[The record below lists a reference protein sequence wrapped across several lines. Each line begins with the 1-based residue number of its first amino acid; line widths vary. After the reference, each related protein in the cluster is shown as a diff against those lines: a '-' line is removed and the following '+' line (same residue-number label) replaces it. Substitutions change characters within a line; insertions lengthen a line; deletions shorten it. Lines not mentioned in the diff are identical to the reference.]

1 MTVKGLLVMDVDS
14 TLIEEEVIDLLGEK
28 AGLGEKISE
37 ITEAAM
43 SGELDFKEALKERV
57 ALLSGLRT
65 TIFDEI
71 YKEIHLTN
79 GATGLIETLHGR
91 GWKVGVVSGGFHE
104 IVDKLAVDLKLDYV
118 FANRLAVQ
126 EGYLTGETY
135 GTIVDKSF
143 KLERL
148 KQWAKENKL
157 DLSEV
162 VAVGDGAND
171 IPMLNAAGLG
181 IAFCAKPAVKAAVA
195 YHIDKRN
202 LLMVLELLEKY
213 TDKITEVLKETY
225 LN

>member
-28 AGLGEKISE
+28 AGVGEKISE

-43 SGELDFKEALKERV
+43 RGEIDFKESLKERV
-57 ALLSGLRT
+57 ALLSGLST
-65 TIFDEI
+65 TIYDDV
-71 YKEIHLTN
+71 YKEIHLTK
-79 GATGLIETLHGR
+79 GATGLIETLHAKD
-91 GWKVGVVSGGFHE
+91 WKVGLVSGGFHE
-104 IVDKLAVDLKLDYV
+104 IVDNIAKDLKIDYV
-118 FANRLAVQ
+118 FANRLTV
-126 EGYLTGETY
+126 ENSHLTGKTH
-135 GTIVDKSF
+135 GTIVDKDF
-143 KLERL
+143 KVDRL

-157 DLSEV
+157 NLSEV

-213 TDKITEVLKETY
+213 TDKQSLI
-225 LN
+225 N

>member
-28 AGLGEKISE
+28 EGLGEKISE

-213 TDKITEVLKETY
+213 TDKQSLI
-225 LN
+225 N

>member
-43 SGELDFKEALKERV
+43 SGELDFKEALKERA
-57 ALLSGLRT
+57 ALLSGLPT

-91 GWKVGVVSGGFHE
+91 GWKVGVISGGFHE

-213 TDKITEVLKETY
+213 TDKQSLIS
-225 LN
+225 

>member
-157 DLSEV
+157 VLSEV

-213 TDKITEVLKETY
+213 TDKQSLI
-225 LN
+225 N

>member
-43 SGELDFKEALKERV
+43 SGELDFKEALKERA
-57 ALLSGLRT
+57 ALLSGLPT

-91 GWKVGVVSGGFHE
+91 GWKVGVISGGFHE

-213 TDKITEVLKETY
+213 TDKQSLI
-225 LN
+225 N

>member
-1 MTVKGLLVMDVDS
+1 MTVKGLLVVDVDS

-57 ALLSGLRT
+57 DLLSGLPT

-79 GATGLIETLHGR
+79 GAAGLIETLHGR

-171 IPMLNAAGLG
+171 ISMLNAAGLG

-213 TDKITEVLKETY
+213 TDKQSLI
-225 LN
+225 N

>member
-1 MTVKGLLVMDVDS
+1 MTVKGLLVVDVDS

-43 SGELDFKEALKERV
+43 SGEVDVKEALKERV
-57 ALLSGLRT
+57 DLLSGLPT

-79 GATGLIETLHGR
+79 GAAGLIETLHGR

-213 TDKITEVLKETY
+213 TDKQSLI
-225 LN
+225 N

>member
-37 ITEAAM
+37 ITAAAM

-57 ALLSGLRT
+57 ALLSGLPT

-104 IVDKLAVDLKLDYV
+104 IVDKLAIDLKLDYV

-157 DLSEV
+157 NLSEV

-213 TDKITEVLKETY
+213 TDKQSLI
-225 LN
+225 N

>member
-57 ALLSGLRT
+57 DLLSGLPT

-79 GATGLIETLHGR
+79 GAAGLIETLHGR

-181 IAFCAKPAVKAAVA
+181 IAFWAKPAVKAAVA

-213 TDKITEVLKETY
+213 TDKQSLI
-225 LN
+225 N

>member
-181 IAFCAKPAVKAAVA
+181 IVA

-213 TDKITEVLKETY
+213 TDKQSLI
-225 LN
+225 N

>member
-28 AGLGEKISE
+28 VGLGEKISE

-57 ALLSGLRT
+57 DLLSGLPT

-79 GATGLIETLHGR
+79 GAAGLIETLHGR

-213 TDKITEVLKETY
+213 TDKQSLI
-225 LN
+225 N

>member
-79 GATGLIETLHGR
+79 GAPGLIETLHGR

-213 TDKITEVLKETY
+213 TDKQSLI
-225 LN
+225 N

>member
-57 ALLSGLRT
+57 ALLSGLPT

-91 GWKVGVVSGGFHE
+91 GWKIGVVSGGFHE

-213 TDKITEVLKETY
+213 TDKQSLI
-225 LN
+225 N

>member
-28 AGLGEKISE
+28 AGLGEKISK

-79 GATGLIETLHGR
+79 GATGLIENLHGR

-213 TDKITEVLKETY
+213 TDKQSLI
-225 LN
+225 N

>member
-43 SGELDFKEALKERV
+43 SGELDFKEALKERA
-57 ALLSGLRT
+57 ALLSGLPT

-79 GATGLIETLHGR
+79 GAAGLIETLHGR

-213 TDKITEVLKETY
+213 TDKQSLI
-225 LN
+225 N

>member
-57 ALLSGLRT
+57 DLLSGLPT
-65 TIFDEI
+65 TIF
-71 YKEIHLTN
+71 KEIHLTN
-79 GATGLIETLHGR
+79 GAAGLIETLHGR

-213 TDKITEVLKETY
+213 TDKQSLI
-225 LN
+225 N

>member
-28 AGLGEKISE
+28 AGVGEKISE

-57 ALLSGLRT
+57 ALLSGLPT

-157 DLSEV
+157 VLSEV

-213 TDKITEVLKETY
+213 TDKQSLIK
-225 LN
+225 

>member
-57 ALLSGLRT
+57 DLLSGLPT

-79 GATGLIETLHGR
+79 GAAGLIETLHGR
-91 GWKVGVVSGGFHE
+91 GWKVGVISGGFHE

-213 TDKITEVLKETY
+213 TDKQSLI
-225 LN
+225 N

>member
-28 AGLGEKISE
+28 VGLGEKISE
-37 ITEAAM
+37 ITEDAM

-57 ALLSGLRT
+57 DLLSGLPT

-79 GATGLIETLHGR
+79 GAAGLIETLHGR

-213 TDKITEVLKETY
+213 TDKQSLI
-225 LN
+225 N

>member
-37 ITEAAM
+37 ITAAAM

-57 ALLSGLRT
+57 ALLSGLPT

-135 GTIVDKSF
+135 GTIVDISF

-148 KQWAKENKL
+148 KQWAKGNKL
-157 DLSEV
+157 NLSEV

-213 TDKITEVLKETY
+213 TDKQSLI
-225 LN
+225 N

>member
-79 GATGLIETLHGR
+79 GAAGLIETLHGR

-171 IPMLNAAGLG
+171 ISMLNAAGLG

-213 TDKITEVLKETY
+213 TDKQSLI
-225 LN
+225 N

>member
-1 MTVKGLLVMDVDS
+1 MTVKGLLVVDVDS

-57 ALLSGLRT
+57 DLLSGLPT

-79 GATGLIETLHGR
+79 GAAGLIETLHGR

-126 EGYLTGETY
+126 EGYLTSETY

-213 TDKITEVLKETY
+213 TDKQSLI
-225 LN
+225 N

>member
-1 MTVKGLLVMDVDS
+1 MDVDS

-213 TDKITEVLKETY
+213 TDKQSLI
-225 LN
+225 N

>member
-37 ITEAAM
+37 ITEDAM

-57 ALLSGLRT
+57 DLLSGLPT

-79 GATGLIETLHGR
+79 GAAGLIETLHGR

-213 TDKITEVLKETY
+213 TDKQSLI
-225 LN
+225 N

>member
-1 MTVKGLLVMDVDS
+1 MTVKGLLVVDVDS

-79 GATGLIETLHGR
+79 GAAGLIETLHGR

-213 TDKITEVLKETY
+213 TDKQSLI
-225 LN
+225 N

>member
-28 AGLGEKISE
+28 VGLGEKISE

-57 ALLSGLRT
+57 ALLSGLPT

-157 DLSEV
+157 NLSEV

-213 TDKITEVLKETY
+213 TDKQSLI
-225 LN
+225 N

>member
-28 AGLGEKISE
+28 AGVGEKISE

-57 ALLSGLRT
+57 ALLSGLPT

-157 DLSEV
+157 VLSEV

-213 TDKITEVLKETY
+213 TDKQSLI
-225 LN
+225 N

>member
-28 AGLGEKISE
+28 VGLGEKISE

-57 ALLSGLRT
+57 DLLSGLPT

-79 GATGLIETLHGR
+79 GAAGLIETLHGR

-195 YHIDKRN
+195 YHIDKKN

-213 TDKITEVLKETY
+213 TDKQSLI
-225 LN
+225 N

>member
-37 ITEAAM
+37 ITAAAM

-57 ALLSGLRT
+57 ALLSGLPT

-148 KQWAKENKL
+148 KQWAKGNKL
-157 DLSEV
+157 NLSEV

-213 TDKITEVLKETY
+213 TDKQSLI
-225 LN
+225 N

>member
-37 ITEAAM
+37 ITAAAM

-157 DLSEV
+157 NLSEV

-213 TDKITEVLKETY
+213 TDKQSLI
-225 LN
+225 N

>member
-57 ALLSGLRT
+57 DLLSGLPT

-79 GATGLIETLHGR
+79 GAAGLIETLHGR

-213 TDKITEVLKETY
+213 TDRKSVV
-225 LN
+225 

>member
-126 EGYLTGETY
+126 EGYLTGKTY

-213 TDKITEVLKETY
+213 TDKQSLI
-225 LN
+225 N

>member
-1 MTVKGLLVMDVDS
+1 MAAKGLLVMDVDS

-213 TDKITEVLKETY
+213 TDKQSLI
-225 LN
+225 N

>member
-143 KLERL
+143 KLKRL

-213 TDKITEVLKETY
+213 TDKQSLI
-225 LN
+225 N

>member
-79 GATGLIETLHGR
+79 GATGLIETLQGR

-213 TDKITEVLKETY
+213 TDKQSLI
-225 LN
+225 N

>member
-57 ALLSGLRT
+57 ALLSGLPT

-213 TDKITEVLKETY
+213 TDKQSLI
-225 LN
+225 N

>member
-57 ALLSGLRT
+57 DLLSGLPT

-79 GATGLIETLHGR
+79 GAAGLIETLHGR
-91 GWKVGVVSGGFHE
+91 GWKVGVFSGGFHE

-213 TDKITEVLKETY
+213 TDKQSLI
-225 LN
+225 N